1 MPDFLRLANRR
12 TTRPTASTRSE
23 LVGTNATR
31 EIMPRGNAE
40 NAELSMT
47 APFKSR
53 CAQLLFGKMRHNLF
67 GRWRSDPRDQG
78 LKVRPHTLSGP

>member
-1 MPDFLRLANRR
+1 
-12 TTRPTASTRSE
+12 
-23 LVGTNATR
+23 
-31 EIMPRGNAE
+31 
-40 NAELSMT
+40 MT

-78 LKVRPHTLSGP
+78 RKIRPHTLSGPQSALVGMTDLQDSFFWASSGVPVQLRRALVTWRTEQRRST

>member
-1 MPDFLRLANRR
+1 MPD
-12 TTRPTASTRSE
+12 SVYKVIE
-23 LVGTNATR
+23 LVGTSAT
-31 EIMPRGNAE
+31 RGNAE

-53 CAQLLFGKMRHNLF
+53 RAQLLFGKIRHNLF
-67 GRWRSDPRDQG
+67 ERWRSDPRDQG